1 MSDNRVYN
9 KLEEMDNKLERI
21 KSDTN
26 NLSRLATLRDQDLI
40 VNELRKI
47 INRSEVR
54 AAILHLT
61 KEEINARELAQRL
74 GINPANLAMYMEPFL
89 GNKGYI
95 TVTNKGRERYFQ
107 RSQLVDLVGF
117 ESIDDFSK
125 MLQSWEQKRTAATN
139 TTRTSPATGDDA
151 NVS

>member
-139 TTRTSPATGDDA
+139 TTRTSPATGDGA